1 MKELKI
7 RVAFS
12 EHLFVGPAPG
22 PHRFK
27 VTAAFDRL
35 TRESKI
41 KFSMLKKKKKLT
53 AQAEAG
59 TEIHLLHS

>member
-35 TRESKI
+35 TRESQI
-41 KFSMLKKKKKLT
+41 KFCMLKKKLT